1 MNSKSLA
8 TLLKLVFP
16 ITFNVIFLL
25 ILIFTSVHAAAWWSW
40 FFVNLSYA
48 AMILLPYY
56 MVYLITA
63 GGFVIIFLIGFLIM
77 AINPESWGVSTFVV
91 MFVLTMLEAA
101 CVLVYMLIN
110 SRSAGMAHQ
119 QLDDSN
125 SLRSI
130 VIDLKSVEY
139 LFKDAA
145 ERKNLQQLIDLINS
159 SPMASRDDVRNLE
172 DEVRS
177 TVADI
182 ISQIK
187 AGEQSD
193 YNAMF
198 EAAQQAM
205 LNRNN
210 KLKSL
215 G

>member
-1 MNSKSLA
+1 
-8 TLLKLVFP
+8 
-16 ITFNVIFLL
+16 
-25 ILIFTSVHAAAWWSW
+25 
-40 FFVNLSYA
+40 
-48 AMILLPYY
+48 
-56 MVYLITA
+56 
-63 GGFVIIFLIGFLIM
+63 M